1 MMHNTSADNENLNS
15 EVSGN
20 PFAVP
25 PDGIRQPMQRMDT
38 SITRRFTILGGVSG
52 FGYTLVLLGY
62 SLWVHYSGIAS
73 VQGDEASRR
82 LLDVLLQCFLSGV
95 GMIVILAIAGAGV
108 GTIIE
113 IVVGFNDPSPPL
125 SADSAQA
132 DKPNGVNGLE

>member
-1 MMHNTSADNENLNS
+1 MHNTSADNENLNS
-15 EVSGN
+15 DVLGN

-25 PDGIRQPMQRMDT
+25 PDGIQQPRQWMDT
-38 SITRRFTILGGVSG
+38 SITRRFMILGGVSG
-52 FGYTLVLLGY
+52 LGYTLVLLGY

-73 VQGDEASRR
+73 AQVDEAKYR
-82 LLDVLLQCFLSGV
+82 LVDVLLQCFLAGA

-132 DKPNGVNGLE
+132 DKPDGVNGLE